1 MPVPT
6 PFPLTLSILSVY
18 SRIPFFWES
27 LFVLFLMRFIYFSMC
42 TFRKCIFKCV
52 FFGFLGFVSTA
63 ALRSLGEKRRERG
76 YQKKNTWRYSLFFL
90 QRRKYSVYLAF
101 SNPQII
107 FFPSQDLRTVLEGGD
122 LRLHN
127 RCSLFPLLL
136 EDVPFTRRRPGFLR
150 RPQSHTSFSA
160 CKNRPLTSSCAS

>member
-27 LFVLFLMRFIYFSMC
+27 LFVLFLMCFIYFSMC

-90 QRRKYSVYLAF
+90 QRRKSSVYLAF
-101 SNPQII
+101 SNPQIN
-107 FFPSQDLRTVLEGGD
+107 PPPQDLRTVLEGGD
-122 LRLHN
+122 L
-127 RCSLFPLLL
+127 SSSQPLL
-136 EDVPFTRRRPGFLR
+136 PFSPSPRRRTFHTASPGCSAAATITHVFLR
-150 RPQSHTSFSA
+150 V
-160 CKNRPLTSSCAS
+160 

>member
-27 LFVLFLMRFIYFSMC
+27 FFVLFLMRFIYFAMC

-52 FFGFLGFVSTA
+52 FFFGFFGFVSTA
-63 ALRSLGEKRRERG
+63 ALRSLGEKG
-76 YQKKNTWRYSLFFL
+76 GNGDIKKKYIEIFAVFFL

-101 SNPQII
+101 GNPQII

-122 LRLHN
+122 L
-127 RCSLFPLLL
+127 SSSQPLL
-136 EDVPFTRRRPGFLR
+136 PFSPSPRRRTFHTASPGFSAAATITHVFLR
-150 RPQSHTSFSA
+150 V
-160 CKNRPLTSSCAS
+160 